1 MPFDPKLIHQAEA
14 PLNEAGDLQLPDD
27 LLELAAQL
35 GDDAQHLA
43 KVYPAVGRSSAPSD
57 NESIGF
63 LSAIPDVGVREDAAF
78 PGAFPAH
85 IRHTSRHLLRAVAL
99 VASLAAVIVGATVW
113 YPREDNQPQP
123 RNLASFPER
132 STTEVT
138 HTVSSPTANNVEP
151 ASPNPQSAISSQQS
165 PPPAAPPAPA
175 TRDTFLHEYSGPEL
189 EGIYDLIGDS
199 DDDKISI

>member
-99 VASLAAVIVGATVW
+99 VASLAAVVVSATLW
-113 YPREDNQPQP
+113 YPHNNANDPQP
-123 RNLASFPER
+123 RNLASTPER
-132 STTEVT
+132 SL
-138 HTVSSPTANNVEP
+138 SPAP
-151 ASPNPQSAISSQQS
+151 ALASPPAPAATVAS
-165 PPPAAPPAPA
+165 PPAPAPPAPA